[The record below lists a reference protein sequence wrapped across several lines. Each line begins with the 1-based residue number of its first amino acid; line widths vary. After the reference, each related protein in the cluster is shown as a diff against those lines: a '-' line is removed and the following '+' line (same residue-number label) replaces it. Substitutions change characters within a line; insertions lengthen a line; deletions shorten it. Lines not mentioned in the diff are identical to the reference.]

1 MDLLKCKKNI
11 SSFDTGDRVGATSYI
26 DFLRW
31 EEITEPV
38 MKGIDCLGRYF
49 IVIKMKVDNVLIM
62 ETYFQR
68 YRSSYNWQACGH
80 ATVSLLNTVG
90 KGLNEDQ
97 IELLKRII
105 NGETVK
111 LEEKYKVCNELFINK
126 NINLYDEKK
135 EKAVEI
141 IQKYWLRCRYNPKFK
156 MCSKIQMRNLQ
167 EIIDSK

>member
-1 MDLLKCKKNI
+1 MELLQKKI
-11 SSFDTGDRVGATSYI
+11 PRFDPGNRVGATHYI

-38 MKGIDCLGRYF
+38 MKGIDCFGRYF
-49 IVIKMKVDNVLIM
+49 IVIKMKVDDVLIM

-80 ATVSLLNTVG
+80 STIRLLNTVG
-90 KGLNEDQ
+90 CGLNEDQ
-97 IELLKRII
+97 IELLKKII

-111 LEEKYKVCNELFINK
+111 LEEKHKLCIDEFYINK
-126 NINLYDEKK
+126 NIKLYDEKK
-135 EKAVEI
+135 EKAAEI

-156 MCSKIQMRNLQ
+156 MCSIVQMRNLQ